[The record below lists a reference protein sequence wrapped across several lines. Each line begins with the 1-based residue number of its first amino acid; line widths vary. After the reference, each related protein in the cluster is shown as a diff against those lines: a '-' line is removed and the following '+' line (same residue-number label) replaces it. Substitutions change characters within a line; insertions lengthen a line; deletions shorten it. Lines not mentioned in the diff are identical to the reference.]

1 MKLNKTLLSLTAATG
16 IIATGA
22 AANGAKADKIT
33 VKSGDTVSQL
43 ALDHATTVDNVQ
55 QLNNLENVDLIFVG
69 QTLEM
74 GDGSYTTTTYQ
85 TASQYQQNYAQ
96 NTDAQANYTQTDYS
110 AAQNNVPAVTDQ
122 VQDTTTSET
131 QVDAT
136 NTDQAATTTNDAVS
150 TNTTDQ
156 TAAPVETETTTT
168 QAQAEVQAP
177 ATTTYVEN
185 TPAEAP
191 TTTWTDTTS
200 SVNNTVANTNSNY
213 SSASTT
219 PAATTTATQNTTTSS
234 TSSDEDAAR
243 EWIANKESGGSYTAK
258 NGIYYGKYQLTAT
271 YLNGDYSA
279 ENQEKVANEY
289 VASRYG
295 SWTAAKAHWEANN
308 WY

>member
-96 NTDAQANYTQTDYS
+96 NTDAQANHTQTDYS
-110 AAQNNVPAVTDQ
+110 AAQNNVPAATDQ
-122 VQDTTTSET
+122 VQDTTTT
-131 QVDAT
+131 V
-136 NTDQAATTTNDAVS
+136 
-150 TNTTDQ
+150 DQ

>member
-110 AAQNNVPAVTDQ
+110 AAQNNVPA
-122 VQDTTTSET
+122 TTFK
-131 QVDAT
+131 
-136 NTDQAATTTNDAVS
+136 
-150 TNTTDQ
+150 
-156 TAAPVETETTTT
+156 
-168 QAQAEVQAP
+168 
-177 ATTTYVEN
+177 
-185 TPAEAP
+185 
-191 TTTWTDTTS
+191 
-200 SVNNTVANTNSNY
+200 
-213 SSASTT
+213 
-219 PAATTTATQNTTTSS
+219 
-234 TSSDEDAAR
+234 
-243 EWIANKESGGSYTAK
+243 IL
-258 NGIYYGKYQLTAT
+258 QLLLTKQLLLKIQLLKMLKLMLLAI
-271 YLNGDYSA
+271 L
-279 ENQEKVANEY
+279 QLLKH
-289 VASRYG
+289 RLMLQILI
-295 SWTAAKAHWEANN
+295 KQLLQQMMQFPQILLIKQQLL
-308 WY
+308 